1 MYADDGDGVVGRVIG
16 IDVADNVDVAVDAYG
31 VRGGGVTMQAIG
43 VATSDVDIDIDVAV
57 DDVADGV
64 DTVDADVVVVVD
76 GTVVGSD
83 VADVVMVMYV
93 MFV

>member
-1 MYADDGDGVVGRVIG
+1 
-16 IDVADNVDVAVDAYG
+16 
-31 VRGGGVTMQAIG
+31 
-43 VATSDVDIDIDVAV
+43 
-57 DDVADGV
+57 VADGV